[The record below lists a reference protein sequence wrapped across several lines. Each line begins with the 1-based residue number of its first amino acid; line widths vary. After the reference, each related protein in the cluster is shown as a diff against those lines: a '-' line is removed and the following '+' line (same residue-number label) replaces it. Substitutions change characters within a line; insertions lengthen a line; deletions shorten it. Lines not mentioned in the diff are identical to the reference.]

1 MRGLTMIDAVAA
13 LADYRRRYPGQPPV
27 SDGRFYRQHAPELI
41 RCSVRPATA
50 ETWLQ
55 SHFYT
60 PHAKVILLEIA
71 ARFAAVMQAGGW
83 EDRGDDD
90 PVVVH
95 ATANRA
101 GRMVW
106 NGAHRLGAV
115 MLIGRPFDLPIRFC
129 R

>member
-1 MRGLTMIDAVAA
+1 MIDAAEA
-13 LADYRRRYPGQPPV
+13 LSDYRRRHPDPPPA
-27 SDGRFYRQHAPELI
+27 SGSRLYRQHAPELI
-41 RCSVRPATA
+41 RCTIRPRTA

-55 SHFYT
+55 SHFST
-60 PHAKVILLEIA
+60 PQAKSIFLEIS
-71 ARFAAVMQAGGW
+71 ARYATVMDAGAW
-83 EDRGDDD
+83 EDRGDED

-95 ATANRA
+95 ATANST

-115 MLIGRPFDLPIRFC
+115 MILGRPFDLPIRFC

>member
-1 MRGLTMIDAVAA
+1 MIDAADA
-13 LADYRRRYPGQPPV
+13 LAQYRCRHPDPPPT
-27 SDGRFYRQHAPELI
+27 SGGRFYRQHDPELI
-41 RCSVRPATA
+41 HCTVRPATA
-50 ETWLQ
+50 ETWLR

-60 PHAKVILLEIA
+60 PQAKSILLEIS
-71 ARFAAVMQAGGW
+71 ARYAVVMRAGAW
-83 EDRGDDD
+83 EYRGDDD
-90 PVVVH
+90 PIVVH

-115 MLIGRPFDLPIRFC
+115 MILGRPFELPIRFC

>member
-1 MRGLTMIDAVAA
+1 MIDAADA
-13 LADYRRRYPGQPPV
+13 LDDYRRRHPGPLPASGDRV
-27 SDGRFYRQHAPELI
+27 YRQHAPELI
-41 RCSVRPATA
+41 RCTIRPATA
-50 ETWLQ
+50 ATWLQ
-55 SHFYT
+55 SQFHT
-60 PHAKVILLEIA
+60 PQARMILLEIS
-71 ARFAAVMQAGGW
+71 ARYAAVMDAGGW

-101 GRMVW
+101 GRVVW

-115 MLIGRPFDLPIRFC
+115 MILDRPFSLPIRFC

>member
-1 MRGLTMIDAVAA
+1 MIDAADA
-13 LADYRRRYPGQPPV
+13 LADYRRRHPGL
-27 SDGRFYRQHAPELI
+27 SLISGGRVYRQHDPELI
-41 RCSVRPATA
+41 RCAVRPATA

-55 SHFYT
+55 SQFHT
-60 PHAKVILLEIA
+60 PQAKIILLEIS
-71 ARFAAVMQAGGW
+71 ARYAVVMDAGGW

-95 ATANRA
+95 ATANSA
-101 GRMVW
+101 GRIVW

-115 MLIGRPFDLPIRFC
+115 MILGRPFDLPIRFC

>member
-1 MRGLTMIDAVAA
+1 MIDAAEA
-13 LADYRRRYPGQPPV
+13 LTDYRRRHTGPLPV
-27 SDGRFYRQHAPELI
+27 ADRRFYYQHAPELI
-41 RCSVRPATA
+41 RCTIRPVTA
-50 ETWLQ
+50 EAWLQ
-55 SHFYT
+55 PHFPT
-60 PHAKVILLEIA
+60 DRAKAILLEISARYA
-71 ARFAAVMQAGGW
+71 AIMNAGGW

-95 ATANRA
+95 ATPNRA

-115 MLIGRPFDLPIRFC
+115 ILLGRPFALPIRFC

>member
-1 MRGLTMIDAVAA
+1 MIDAAQA
-13 LADYRRRYPGQPPV
+13 LDDYRRRHPGAPP
-27 SDGRFYRQHAPELI
+27 SSGGPGYHQHDPELV
-41 RCSVRPATA
+41 RCMIRPATA

-55 SHFYT
+55 AHFSSRQ
-60 PHAKVILLEIA
+60 AKAILLEISARYA
-71 ARFAAVMQAGGW
+71 AIMAAGAW

-101 GRMVW
+101 GRRVW
-106 NGAHRLGAV
+106 NGAHRLGAIII
-115 MLIGRPFDLPIRFC
+115 LGRPFSLPIRFC

>member
-1 MRGLTMIDAVAA
+1 MIDAADA
-13 LADYRRRYPGQPPV
+13 LEDYRLRHPGLPP
-27 SDGRFYRQHAPELI
+27 SLGGGYHQFDPELI
-41 RCSVRPATA
+41 RCAIRPATA

-55 SHFYT
+55 PHFPT
-60 PHAKVILLEIA
+60 PQARLILLEISARYA
-71 ARFAAVMQAGGW
+71 AIMARGAW

-95 ATANRA
+95 ARPNRA
-101 GRMVW
+101 GRIVW

-115 MLIGRPFDLPIRFC
+115 FLLGRTVTLPIRFC

>member
-1 MRGLTMIDAVAA
+1 MIDAAFA
-13 LADYRRRYPGQPPV
+13 LEDYRRRHPGRPPIAPG
-27 SDGRFYRQHAPELI
+27 SGYRQLDPELVRCTI
-41 RCSVRPATA
+41 RPTTA
-50 ETWLQ
+50 EAWLQ
-55 SHFYT
+55 PHFST
-60 PHAKVILLEIA
+60 LQAKAILLEIS
-71 ARFAAVMQAGGW
+71 ARYATIMEVGGW

-101 GRMVW
+101 GRRVW

-115 MLIGRPFDLPIRFC
+115 MLLGRPFILPIRFC